1 MYTYLTLKATYET
14 LICGHISHHSVNFH
28 PVISKGIH
36 TVGNFVWGQKISSEI
51 SQWVQIGSDQQK
63 PARIESDISVSCVSY
78 ITTLLTINS
87 GLFSSEIPLM
97 WMMFR
102 FIKIDMTKETKHMQ
116 ICRSN
121 ASTHTV
127 EWSVFWTL
135 LKSCAWPSLIITAA
149 ETWDFSFFPLKSN
162 MNYLAL
168 CWSRWVS
175 ALSFPP

>member
-78 ITTLLTINS
+78 ITTLLTINN

-121 ASTHTV
+121 ASTHTI

-135 LKSCAWPSLIITAA
+135 LKSCARPSLIITAA